1 MEHRSPGNPPRYGHR
16 RRTAP
21 GTPPGALIVDPS
33 APTPQMQVFRYGP
46 NTLDEIPNASLDE
59 ATAPGNEGQA
69 LWLNVDGL
77 GHADT
82 LRRIGERFRL
92 HPLALEDVINVHQR
106 PKFEGYDDHLFL
118 ILRMPLVGGPNAA
131 PRAPVLG
138 TEQVAICLGQ
148 GHVVT
153 FQEAAGDAFEPV
165 RHRLRNHASALRRR
179 GSDYLAYALV
189 DAAVDA
195 YFPLLEAYGERLEA
209 LEADVIGRPE
219 RDHVAAIHD
228 MKRDLLTLRRAV
240 WPMRDMLAALR
251 RDDTE
256 LIDDHT
262 RVYLRDCEDHT
273 VQLIDMIETYREIA
287 SGLVDI
293 HLSSVS
299 NRMNEVMKVLTIIS
313 TIFIPLT
320 FVAGIYGMNFN
331 PAAGPWSM
339 PELGWRYGY
348 PLVLSAMLLG
358 ALGLVAWFRRMGWIG
373 RPRKP

>member
-1 MEHRSPGNPPRYGHR
+1 MDHRSHGHRPRYGQR

-21 GTPPGALIVDPS
+21 GSPPGALVVDPG
-33 APTPQMQVFRYGP
+33 APAPRMQAFRYGP
-46 NTLDEIPNASLDE
+46 DTFEESPDVSLDE
-59 ATAPGNEGQA
+59 ATAAVADGQR

-106 PKFEGYDDHLFL
+106 PKFEAYDDHLFL
-118 ILRMPLVGGPNAA
+118 ILRMPLAGPGA
-131 PRAPVLG
+131 PAPQTAVLR
-138 TEQVAICLGQ
+138 TEQVAVCLGR

-165 RHRLRNHASALRRR
+165 RQRLRNQASALRRR

-228 MKRDLLTLRRAV
+228 LKRDLLTLRRAV

-299 NRMNEVMKVLTIIS
+299 NRMNEVMKVLTIIA

-320 FVAGIYGMNFN
+320 FVAGIYGMNFD
-331 PAAGPWSM
+331 PTVGPWSM

-348 PLVLSAMLLG
+348 PAVLGAMLVV

-373 RPRKP
+373 RPSGR

>member
-1 MEHRSPGNPPRYGHR
+1 MDHAPPDHRLRYGHR

-21 GTPPGALIVDPS
+21 GTPPGSLVVDPS
-33 APTPQMQVFRYGP
+33 APAPRMQVFRYGP
-46 NTLDEIPNASLDE
+46 DTCEELPDVAIDE
-59 ATAPGNEGQA
+59 ATAAGDEGRT

-106 PKFEGYDDHLFL
+106 PKFEAYDDHLFL
-118 ILRMPLVGGPNAA
+118 ILRMPRATPTAPAPHAA
-131 PRAPVLG
+131 VLR
-138 TEQVAICLGQ
+138 TEQVSVCLGR

-165 RHRLRNHASALRRR
+165 RQRMRNQASALRRR

-209 LEADVIGRPE
+209 LEADVIARPE

-228 MKRDLLTLRRAV
+228 LKRDLLTLRRAV

-299 NRMNEVMKVLTIIS
+299 NRMNEVMKVLTIIA

-320 FVAGIYGMNFN
+320 FVAGIYGMNFD
-331 PAAGPWSM
+331 PAAGRWSM

-348 PLVLSAMLLG
+348 PVVLGAMLVV
-358 ALGLVAWFRRMGWIG
+358 AVGLVVYFRRMGWIG
-373 RPRKP
+373 RSGER

>member
-1 MEHRSPGNPPRYGHR
+1 MDHAPHGHRPRYVHR

-21 GTPPGALIVDPS
+21 GSPPGALVVDPH
-33 APTPQMQVFRYGP
+33 APAPRLQMFRYGTDTFEELP
-46 NTLDEIPNASLDE
+46 DVSIDE
-59 ATAPGNEGQA
+59 ATAADGEGRT

-82 LRRIGERFRL
+82 LKRIGERFRL

-106 PKFEGYDDHLFL
+106 PKFEAYDDHLFL
-118 ILRMPLVGGPNAA
+118 ILRMPLVGPAA
-131 PRAPVLG
+131 PAPGAAVLR
-138 TEQVAICLGQ
+138 TEQVAICLGR

-165 RHRLRNHASALRRR
+165 RQRLRNQASALRRR

-195 YFPLLEAYGERLEA
+195 YFPLLEAYGERLET

-228 MKRDLLTLRRAV
+228 LKRDLLTLRRAV

-299 NRMNEVMKVLTIIS
+299 NRMNEVMKVLTIIA

-320 FVAGIYGMNFN
+320 FVAGIYGMNFD
-331 PAAGPWSM
+331 PAVGPWSM

-348 PLVLSAMLLG
+348 PVVLGAMLVV
-358 ALGLVAWFRRMGWIG
+358 ALGLVVWFRRMGWIG
-373 RPRKP
+373 RPGGR